1 MLVNDGQKMALNTP
15 RKICHI
21 FGFIFRAFPF
31 WERNAST
38 RYYSTARISRSYAD
52 AAKPIMAELRPRF
65 QEAMKIGDPAA
76 REAAIDKLQEVSAA
90 KLPPATLSR

>member
-1 MLVNDGQKMALNTP
+1 MP
-15 RKICHI
+15 H
-21 FGFIFRAFPF
+21 FRIYFSCFPVLGTKCLHPLLF
-31 WERNAST
+31 DCAYLSQR
-38 RYYSTARISRSYAD
+38 YAD